1 MTNNKILYG
10 LAIVAGGAI
19 AIWAGLPPIWLIF
32 LACPVMMMF
41 MMGGMVGMH
50 GGQDDRRGSSR
61 GDQPDGQK
69 GSHRE
74 HLDGSHDRI

>member
-1 MTNNKILYG
+1 MTNNKFLYG

-19 AIWAGLPPIWLIF
+19 AIWAGLPPIFLLF

-41 MMGGMVGMH
+41 MMGGMGGMGDAH
-50 GGQDDRRGSSR
+50 DERGSSSSETNNAPTTPR
-61 GDQPDGQK
+61 PT
-69 GSHRE
+69 